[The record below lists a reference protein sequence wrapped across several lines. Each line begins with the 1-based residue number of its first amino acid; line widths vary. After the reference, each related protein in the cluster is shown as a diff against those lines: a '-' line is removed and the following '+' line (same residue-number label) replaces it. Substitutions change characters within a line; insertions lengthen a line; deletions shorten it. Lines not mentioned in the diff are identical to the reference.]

1 MNKRIAQALAAII
14 AATALP
20 LAFAQAP
27 APEAKPQYAYVEE
40 PVASASLAQG
50 PESERLNALVQAL
63 GAEASLKG
71 SKITVA
77 AEPEGGVL
85 LTGVTIS
92 RAQQQKAIEIAKSQA
107 GEGKVI
113 NAITMEELYVAP
125 VEEQQTATVAPSPE
139 PTQPT
144 A

>member
-1 MNKRIAQALAAII
+1 MSRKTEEMNKRIAHALAAVI

-27 APEAKPQYAYVEE
+27 APEVKPQHAYVEE
-40 PVASASLAQG
+40 PVASASLAEG

-77 AEPEGGVL
+77 AEPDGGVL
-85 LTGVTIS
+85 LTGVTVS
-92 RAQQQKAIEIAKSQA
+92 RAQQQKALEIAKSQA
-107 GEGKVI
+107 GEGKVV
-113 NAITMEELYVAP
+113 NAITMEELYIAP
-125 VEEQQTATVAPSPE
+125 AEAS
-139 PTQPT
+139 QPT